1 MRLKELFCSKS
12 SSAEKKFRV
21 RKKFFFIFVFVVI
34 APYEK
39 LFKTDF
45 FWPGVW
51 MSFPVRM
58 RVCMYVSA
66 RVCVWEREDRSSCLF
81 CYVFG
86 HVYHDYSMQ
95 LLMQQT
101 PVDEKFPQ
109 SCCSGFF
116 RANSGSC
123 SLNSGPKSCPCC
135 HGKNFYGKLRRK
147 TTRFFGD
154 TMFLRNNLG
163 QLAHSRQMLALLT

>member
-1 MRLKELFCSKS
+1 MS
-12 SSAEKKFRV
+12 SSHPTKNYLKQIFLAWCVNVLPREIACVRV
-21 RKKFFFIFVFVVI
+21 RKR
-34 APYEK
+34 A
-39 LFKTDF
+39 
-45 FWPGVW
+45 
-51 MSFPVRM
+51 
-58 RVCMYVSA
+58 C
-66 RVCVWEREDRSSCLF
+66 VCVCEREDRSSCLF

-116 RANSGSC
+116 RANRGSC

-135 HGKNFYGKLRRK
+135 HGKNFYGILRRK
-147 TTRFFGD
+147 TTR
-154 TMFLRNNLG
+154 
-163 QLAHSRQMLALLT
+163 LLTRCFYATVWVNYRIAGRCWPC